1 MNRYFVLGRILAPHG
16 IRGALKVRSYTDP
29 PQSLLQHRHWRVRR
43 PDGNEQSY
51 QVAGTHW
58 DGHAMRVELEGV
70 VDRDAAAA
78 LQDCDILIERAQ
90 RQAPAPGEYF
100 RDDLVGFT
108 VRNVEGALLGTVQ
121 HFLDAPAGALMVVRD
136 AQQAERWLPASAPR
150 LRRVDVERRE
160 IELDW
165 PAEL

>member
-1 MNRYFVLGRILAPHG
+1 
-16 IRGALKVRSYTDP
+16 
-29 PQSLLQHRHWRVRR
+29 
-43 PDGNEQSY
+43 
-51 QVAGTHW
+51 
-58 DGHAMRVELEGV
+58 MRVELEGV